1 MRVSRF
7 ARRNPDYGAAAFK
20 SAEHADQGLGISS
33 GDRFSRAMKD
43 TFDMR
48 LRDSDSRTV
57 CSERDVYNELLP
69 LAGARVAELGCG
81 RAELTRAIAEEFPTT
96 QITALE
102 VDAIQHARNLA
113 INDLANVRFVAGGA
127 EALPLDDDS
136 VDLVLMFKSLHH
148 VPSDLLDTALEEV
161 RRVLVPGGLAYIS
174 EPVFAGEYNEIMRIF
189 HDEERVRAAAFSAI
203 TRSVATGA
211 LEFVTERF
219 FNTPLRFDD
228 FAHFED
234 RVLGVT
240 HTQHRLSESQLSAV
254 RERFARHV
262 TPQGVKFLQPMRVD
276 LLRKPASV
284 ALATPGF

>member
-1 MRVSRF
+1 
-7 ARRNPDYGAAAFK
+7 
-20 SAEHADQGLGISS
+20 
-33 GDRFSRAMKD
+33 
-43 TFDMR
+43 MR
-48 LRDSDSRTV
+48 LQDPDSRTV
-57 CSERDVYNELLP
+57 CSERDIYRELLP
-69 LAGARVAELGCG
+69 LADARVAELGCG
-81 RAELTRAIAEEFPTT
+81 RAELTRAIAEEFPTAK
-96 QITALE
+96 IIALE

-113 INDLANVRFVAGGA
+113 ITDLPNVRFVAGGA

-148 VPSDLLDTALEEV
+148 VPNHLLDAALEEV

-189 HDEERVRAAAFSAI
+189 HDEERVRGAAFSAI
-203 TRSVATGA
+203 TRSVERGA

-228 FAHFED
+228 FAHFEE

-254 RERFARHV
+254 RDRFARHV

-284 ALATPGF
+284 ALAMPGF

>member
-1 MRVSRF
+1 
-7 ARRNPDYGAAAFK
+7 
-20 SAEHADQGLGISS
+20 
-33 GDRFSRAMKD
+33 
-43 TFDMR
+43 MR
-48 LRDSDSRTV
+48 LRDPDARSV
-57 CSERDVYNELLP
+57 CSEPDIYRELLP

-81 RAELTRAIAEEFPTT
+81 RAELTRAIAEEFPAAR
-96 QITALE
+96 IIALE
-102 VDAIQHARNLA
+102 VDAIQHERNLA
-113 INDLANVRFVAGGA
+113 ITDLPNVRFAAGGA

-148 VPSDLLDTALEEV
+148 VPSDLLGTALEEV

-174 EPVFAGEYNEIMRIF
+174 EPVFGGEYNEIMRIF

-203 TRSVATGA
+203 TRSVASGV

-219 FNTPLRFDD
+219 FHMPLRFDD

-254 RERFARHV
+254 RERFSRHV
-262 TPQGVKFLQPMRVD
+262 TPQGARFLQPMHVD
-276 LLRKPASV
+276 LLRKPAR
-284 ALATPGF
+284 AL

>member
-1 MRVSRF
+1 
-7 ARRNPDYGAAAFK
+7 
-20 SAEHADQGLGISS
+20 
-33 GDRFSRAMKD
+33 MKD

-48 LRDSDSRTV
+48 LRDPDSRTV

-161 RRVLVPGGLAYIS
+161 RRVLVLGGLAYIS

-219 FNTPLRFDD
+219 FNTPLR
-228 FAHFED
+228 
-234 RVLGVT
+234 
-240 HTQHRLSESQLSAV
+240 RLRS
-254 RERFARHV
+254 F
-262 TPQGVKFLQPMRVD
+262 
-276 LLRKPASV
+276 
-284 ALATPGF
+284 